1 MLLATSALDP
11 APILLAA
18 REARTA
24 YEDLISSDGA
34 TSTSWRRVHSDIS
47 VAVHN
52 LVTLYYSNDCPPLL
66 TGGVIQCLADRG
78 TDALHRAQYAE
89 RMVEVARRGR
99 VIDMSS
105 LGGAS

>member
-1 MLLATSALDP
+1 MLLATSTLSS

-18 REARTA
+18 REARRA
-24 YEDLISSDGA
+24 YEDLVSSDGA
-34 TSTSWRRVHSDIS
+34 TSTSWHRVHRGIA

-66 TGGVIQCLADRG
+66 TEGVIQCLADRG

-89 RMVEVARRGR
+89 RMVEACRNGR
-99 VIDMSS
+99 VIDMATLEMS
-105 LGGAS
+105 

>member
-11 APILLAA
+11 ALILLAA
-18 REARTA
+18 REARRA

-34 TSTSWRRVHSDIS
+34 TSTSWHRVHSDIS

-66 TGGVIQCLADRG
+66 TESVIQELADRG
-78 TDALHRAQYAE
+78 ADALDRAQYAA
-89 RMVEVARRGR
+89 RMVEAARNGR
-99 VIDMSS
+99 VIDMATI
-105 LGGAS
+105 GGAS